1 MSVCCGTVDLP
12 IGQETKD
19 ESRVKKFFK
28 KYFMQGNT
36 FFSGPWWW
44 SSGQRAHLQSDNPS
58 LNPADVC
65 SFSVKFVFEKN
76 ESKRK
81 KIPGLSHFYTFIA
94 LLHSKE
100 NLFCHWDRT
109 RGSS

>member
-1 MSVCCGTVDLP
+1 MRGIKLEQSKFYLSLVQYRWSLVGGQVVSVL
-12 IGQETKD
+12 
-19 ESRVKKFFK
+19 
-28 KYFMQGNT
+28 T
-36 FFSGPWWW
+36 FY
-44 SSGQRAHLQSDNPS
+44 SDNPS